1 MGPSE
6 VPFEIGRALRLSHG
20 EFEEVSALRY
30 RCGAFDPQRENFAF
44 GISVSFSLSLSL
56 SLSRAR
62 MRQFI
67 SDLSILTLKWW
78 GRWTSEGGREGATW
92 RRRHRQIKYILER
105 LRSRKT
111 RRLSLSLTTQHACK
125 LDIT

>member
-56 SLSRAR
+56 SRAHEAIY
-62 MRQFI
+62 F
-67 SDLSILTLKWW
+67 
-78 GRWTSEGGREGATW
+78 
-92 RRRHRQIKYILER
+92 
-105 LRSRKT
+105 RS
-111 RRLSLSLTTQHACK
+111 LNPDS
-125 LDIT
+125 